1 MTQPSVPETPTQPV
15 ASGVAIGHPMP
26 RVNLLPPEI
35 REAATFRRFQ
45 LAMVAAG
52 VGAVAIVGALTFAAH
67 QSVSH
72 AKTDLAA
79 AQAQQTSLQ
88 SQLAGLQSVRDV
100 YSQVAAKKAM
110 LAQAMGSEIRWSY
123 YLTDLSLKIPQ
134 NVWLTNVTATEQAT
148 ASPAASPA
156 AAPAA
161 APAAGLVPAGIGSV
175 AFTGV
180 AFSHDDVATWLDV
193 LAKERGF
200 TNAYFTNST
209 KAAIGPKSV
218 VNFSSSV
225 TLTQA
230 ALSGRYT
237 AVEG

>member
-1 MTQPSVPETPTQPV
+1 MTQPSVPEMSTQGAPAV
-15 ASGVAIGHPMP
+15 GTGPRALP
-26 RVNLLPPEI
+26 RVNLMPPEI
-35 REAATFRRFQ
+35 AEAARFRRFQ
-45 LAMVAAG
+45 MAMVAAG
-52 VGAVAIVGALTFAAH
+52 VGAVAVVGALTYSAH

-72 AKTDLAA
+72 AKAGLAA
-79 AQAQQTSLQ
+79 AQAQQANLQ

-110 LAQAMGSEIRWSY
+110 LRQAMGSEIRWSY

-134 NVWLTNVTATEQAT
+134 NVWLTNVTATEQAST
-148 ASPAASPA
+148 A

-161 APAAGLVPAGIGSV
+161 AAAGAASATSLVPAGIGSMT
-175 AFTGV
+175 FTGV
-180 AFSHDDVATWLDV
+180 AFAHDDVATWLDA

-200 TNAYFTNST
+200 TNVYFTNST

>member
-1 MTQPSVPETPTQPV
+1 
-15 ASGVAIGHPMP
+15 MP

-148 ASPAASPA
+148 ASPAAT
-156 AAPAA
+156 PAA
-161 APAAGLVPAGIGSV
+161 APAAGVVPAGIGSV

-180 AFSHDDVATWLDV
+180 AFSHDDVATWLDA

>member
-1 MTQPSVPETPTQPV
+1 MTQPNVPDVPTQDV
-15 ASGVAIGHPMP
+15 AVQATRIP

-35 REAATFRRFQ
+35 QEAAKFRRFQ

-52 VGAVAIVGALTFAAH
+52 VGAFALVGVLGYSAH
-67 QSVSH
+67 QSVSQ
-72 AKTDLAA
+72 AKTGLAS
-79 AQAQQTSLQ
+79 AQQQQTSLKAQ
-88 SQLAGLQSVRDV
+88 VAGLQSVSDV

-110 LAQAMGSEIRWSY
+110 LHQAMGSEIRWSY

-134 NVWLTNVTATEQAT
+134 NVWLTGVTAAEQST
-148 ASPAASPA
+148 G

-161 APAAGLVPAGIGSV
+161 STTSLVPAGVGSV
-175 AFTGV
+175 TFSGT
-180 AFSHDDVATWLDV
+180 AFSHDDVATWLDA

-209 KAAIGPKSV
+209 KSLIGPKNV

-230 ALSGRYT
+230 ALSGRYS